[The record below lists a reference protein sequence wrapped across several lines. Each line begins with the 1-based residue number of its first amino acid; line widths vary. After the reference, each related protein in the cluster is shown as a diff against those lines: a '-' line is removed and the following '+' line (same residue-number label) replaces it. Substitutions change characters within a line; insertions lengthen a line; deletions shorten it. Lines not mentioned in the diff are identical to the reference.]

1 MHRPPP
7 SRWPALLVVAVL
19 FACGD
24 DDGGDDGDGDGVV
37 IDAASGADSG
47 DDADAAAGATT
58 PCPPTA
64 DLECDTA
71 TEICV
76 VQTPV
81 GPGMTSSCEPVPDG
95 CEADRTCDCA
105 GDDLCKGAFDTC
117 SEGTAENTI
126 VCECPE
132 CQ

>member
-1 MHRPPP
+1 MRSCH
-7 SRWPALLVVAVL
+7 LLRVLSLLLLAVG

-24 DDGGDDGDGDGVV
+24 DDGGDGDGSDGPAV
-37 IDAASGADSG
+37 DAAPGDPDGAL
-47 DDADAAAGATT
+47 GATT

-64 DLECDTA
+64 DLECDSA

-81 GPGMTSSCEPVPDG
+81 GPAVTSSCEPVPDG
-95 CEADRTCDCA
+95 CDAERTCGCA
-105 GDDLCKGAFDTC
+105 GTELCTGAFDTC
-117 SEGTAENTI
+117 SEGEAENTI
-126 VCECPE
+126 VCECLE